1 MKSQLNKVLE
11 LGYKEVYKKRTHL
24 LREGYSANDLFYIEK
39 GLVRVYY
46 LKGGKEITDWFGTSN
61 TYLTSISGFYQNKKS
76 TQYIETI
83 EDSIIH
89 TIKKSEIE
97 KECMNKPEI
106 ERDYRQ
112 IIVNHLVRLQE
123 RITALQF
130 YSASERYDLLLKK
143 NPYVIKRASRTD
155 IASYLGISLETLS
168 RVSSNVII

>member
-1 MKSQLNKVLE
+1 MKKVLE
-11 LGYKEVYKKRTHL
+11 LGHKKSYKKKTQL
-24 LREGYSANDLFYIEK
+24 LSEGCSVNDLFYIEK

-76 TQYIETI
+76 NQYIETV
-83 EDSIIH
+83 EDSVIHIIN
-89 TIKKSEIE
+89 KNEIE
-97 KECMNKPEI
+97 KESLKNSEI
-106 ERDYRQ
+106 ERDFRQ
-112 IIVNHLVRLQE
+112 IIINHLIRLQE

-130 YSASERYDLLLKK
+130 YTASERYNLLLLK

-168 RVSSNVII
+168 RVSIT